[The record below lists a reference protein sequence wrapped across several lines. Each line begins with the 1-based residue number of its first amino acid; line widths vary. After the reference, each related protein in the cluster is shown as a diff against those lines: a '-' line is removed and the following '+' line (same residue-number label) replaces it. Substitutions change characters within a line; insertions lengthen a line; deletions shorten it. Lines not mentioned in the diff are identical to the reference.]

1 MKKTLKKYF
10 VPHPENDHKPH
21 ILREKA
27 VFVMAIITIVL
38 FFASFLGNRAVKNIK
53 SLATIQSAFLVDL
66 ANEDRA
72 DLGLS
77 QLAINDKLVNAATLK
92 ASDMAE
98 KSYFAHIS
106 PEGKTPWYWIQK
118 AGYSYV
124 HAGENLA
131 VNFEDS
137 EDVERAW
144 MNSPTHKAN
153 ILSNKYTEIGI
164 STAVGTYKGER
175 TTFVVQMFG
184 SPKKTVAQN
193 IENSLS
199 TKVAEASEVK
209 SSGEVNEQ
217 VVEQTNVLAATP
229 EASVVEEG
237 NFMSFV
243 NPEATPE
250 ELNQV
255 EVSNS
260 DEKVTYTNWFERM
273 LVSPTVVVSNLYV
286 VLMALIIFSLVL
298 KIFIE
303 IRLQHPKNIAYGI
316 ILLGIVLVFMYLN
329 NNSAEPIV
337 VVMN

>member
-53 SLATIQSAFLVDL
+53 SLAAIQSAFLVDL